1 MKIFLLPKIAT
12 QSPRNAL
19 FTTIV
24 SRDDIDRALMQ
35 QCVNH
40 EKACGTVSS
49 CDIDNRQRR
58 VFLHYLHRNA
68 LVLSRC

>member
-12 QSPRNAL
+12 QSPRNA
-19 FTTIV
+19 FSTAIV
-24 SRDDIDRALMQ
+24 SRDGIDRALMQ

-40 EKACGTVSS
+40 ENACGTVAS
-49 CDIDNRQRR
+49 CDIDNRQCR
-58 VFLHYLHRNA
+58 VFVHYLHRDA